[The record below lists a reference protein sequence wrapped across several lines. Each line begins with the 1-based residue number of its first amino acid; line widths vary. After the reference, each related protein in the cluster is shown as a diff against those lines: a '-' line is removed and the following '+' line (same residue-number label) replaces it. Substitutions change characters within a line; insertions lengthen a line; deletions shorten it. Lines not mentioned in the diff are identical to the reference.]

1 MLERAIAQLYIS
13 TKTHSNSRMS
23 IINIQIL
30 KSLSVISNI
39 WIERSTFFAM
49 KLKIFFSC
57 QTPQYAKKCIIM
69 YFILVMHFRVSEI
82 EPKYYADGE
91 DAYAMRRNLGE
102 FREKVRASIFF
113 YLHFFLHQ
121 NSANM
126 LNFFFIGDIFIL
138 ILTSC
143 IFFVWVSSLHII
155 NT

>member
-1 MLERAIAQLYIS
+1 MLNTSPCMLERAIAQLYIS

-39 WIERSTFFAM
+39 WLERSTFFAV

-138 ILTSC
+138 IFMSC
-143 IFFVWVSSLHII
+143 IFFV
-155 NT
+155 

>member
-1 MLERAIAQLYIS
+1 MLNTSPCTLERAIAQLYIS

-23 IINIQIL
+23 IVNIQIL
-30 KSLSVISNI
+30 KSFSVISNI
-39 WIERSTFFAM
+39 WLKRSTFFAM

-69 YFILVMHFRVSEI
+69 YFVLVMHFRVSEI

-113 YLHFFLHQ
+113 YLHFFYIKTLQ
-121 NSANM
+121 
-126 LNFFFIGDIFIL
+126 I
-138 ILTSC
+138 C
-143 IFFVWVSSLHII
+143 
-155 NT
+155 